1 MNNIA
6 NKTTF
11 WSFLCQ
17 TNIVIPRL
25 QRDYAQG
32 RKGKESLREDFLSSI
47 KDALCGGDDKSMKL
61 DFVYGS
67 GDEYGNFTPLD
78 GQQRLTTL
86 WLLHWYIAYKS
97 GKLVEKS
104 VQDKLIKFT
113 YETRSSST
121 QFCKELVRL
130 GSTIAIVDGETI
142 ADAIIRQSWMYSAW
156 RQDPTV
162 QSMLRMLSG
171 EQNNKID
178 GIEELFINCS
188 IEDYQR
194 YWIGLLEPANN
205 CPIVFYQLDIE
216 NLGQTDDLYVKMN
229 GRGKPLTDFENF
241 KADLINYFEEKGW
254 ATFLD
259 PQTGYPVLMDTN
271 WIDYFWDYKRSEIT
285 VDDLFF
291 GFLNR
296 FFLVRLM
303 QNVKIQE
310 LENSEKGSSL
320 RILYDYLYSFVN
332 KKEERQSYNEIGFGV
347 YKTLFEKIADPLSLF
362 YDLRNI
368 LNNLCVLHKTNK
380 LSLEDAV
387 DNPYYFEK
395 SFKIVYVEDK
405 PFDGYFI
412 TQPQIVAF
420 WAICHYFSKLG
431 GTFSVKS
438 LKQWMRIVWNTCD
451 YNTEIRSKEA
461 VISTIQSFEEL
472 FKDPTKPYET
482 LCSPF
487 LIDLLPKPNPTAFD
501 EHIREERSK
510 VHQMQLGSYE
520 GTIPEFL
527 GLTWEKVILNVEK
540 KSVFNGNIR
549 CLILDADNHYNWSY
563 FDTKYLNYFEYDK
576 KGLNS
581 WAIRNLLL
589 IDFDLIKNK
598 NYKWYPKGDKRNGF
612 WRRILVEAEKQKTI
626 HKWLLAEPKENTKLF
641 DAVELSSYEHKMI
654 IGTTLLEEAVHGDG
668 VYLAWSRV
676 QKWVLMYHQTSWPYV
691 LFDKERNKVI
701 NEYCNQGIISIDENI
716 RLICGMFN
724 SKDIWFKYNGSTFV
738 WMANGHI
745 KMKPDDECFIEAS
758 KCANTEKEFTIALDK
773 LLILENYH
781 ERWREQT
788 IKQYPYPKFRPNK
801 KHEANKWFITDVTI
815 NDIDEK
821 QVTVYIGADYTE
833 VASVIFYC
841 GIFYDDN
848 SSNEMQRLKE
858 SIVDKLGLDL
868 DDSNEITQQIFKS
881 FYSDHIDDYNVIY
894 KFFCSIVDNIKSLCE
909 RPFS

>member
-97 GKLVEKS
+97 GKLVEKI

-113 YETRSSST
+113 YETRSSSI

-194 YWIGLLEPANN
+194 YWIRLLEPANN

-254 ATFLD
+254 TAFLD
-259 PQTGYPVLMDTN
+259 PETGYPVLMDVN
-271 WIDYFWDYKRSEIT
+271 WIDYFWDYKRAKIT
-285 VDDLFF
+285 TDDLFF
-291 GFLNR
+291 GFINR

-303 QNVKIQE
+303 QNDKKRE
-310 LENSEKGSSL
+310 LENSKEGSSL
-320 RILYDYLYSFVN
+320 RILYDYLYSFVG
-332 KKEERQSYNEIGFGV
+332 KEEERQSYNDIGFGV
-347 YKTLFEKIADPLSLF
+347 YKTLFEKIDDSWSLF
-362 YDLRNI
+362 YDLRNVLNRI
-368 LNNLCVLHKTNK
+368 LLFHKQDGK
-380 LSLEDAV
+380 AFEIAV
-387 DNPYYFEK
+387 NNPYYK
-395 SFKIVYVEDK
+395 GKQFKVVYVEDT
-405 PFDGYFI
+405 PFDGFSM

-420 WAICHYFSKLG
+420 WAICHYYSKLG
-431 GTFSVKS
+431 GDFSIDS
-438 LKQWMRIVWNTCD
+438 LKKWMRIVWNTSD
-451 YNTEIRSKEA
+451 YNDDVIRGKES
-461 VISTIQSFEEL
+461 VISTIQSFESL
-472 FKDPTKPYET
+472 FKDPTRPYET
-482 LCSPF
+482 LLPKAMD
-487 LIDLLPKPNPTAFD
+487 DLLPKPILTAFE

-510 VHQMQLGSYE
+510 INQMQIGYYT
-520 GTIPEFL
+520 GIIPEFQ
-527 GLTWEKVILNVEK
+527 GRFWEDVILDIEGR
-540 KSVFNGNIR
+540 SVFNGSIR
-549 CLILDADNHYNWSY
+549 CLILDANNQYNWSN

-589 IDFDLIKNK
+589 FDSDFDLIK
-598 NYKWYPKGDKRNGF
+598 KWYWYPNGEKRGKY
-612 WRRILVEAEKQKTI
+612 WRTLFVEAGKQELI
-626 HKWLLAEPKENTKLF
+626 HNWLLAKPKDNMNLHAIVAT
-641 DAVELSSYEHKMI
+641 SSYERKMI
-654 IGTTLLEEAVHGDG
+654 IGSTLLEEASHKEG
-668 VYLAWSRV
+668 VYLANSRV
-676 QKWVLMYHQTSWPYV
+676 GKLVLIHHQASWPYV
-691 LFDKERNKVI
+691 LFDEERDRMI
-701 NEYCNQGIISIDENI
+701 NEYCNQGIISVSKEI
-716 RLICGMFN
+716 RLKCGMFN
-724 SKDIWFKYNGSTFV
+724 SKDIWFDYKGNAFV

-745 KMKPDDECFIEAS
+745 KKKHNDDHIIEVC
-758 KCANTEKEFTIALDK
+758 KCANTGEEFAKALDK
-773 LLILENYH
+773 LILLEVYQHNSFV
-781 ERWREQT
+781 RWREQT
-788 IKQYPYPKFRPNK
+788 HKQYPQFGPNK
-801 KHEANKWFITDVTI
+801 KHEANNWFITDVTI

-833 VASVIFYC
+833 VASAIFYC
-841 GIFYDDN
+841 GIFSDCD
-848 SSNEMQRLKE
+848 STDEMQRLKD
-858 SIVDKLGLDL
+858 SVVDKLGLDL
-868 DDSNEITQQIFKS
+868 DDTNEKTKQVFKS
-881 FYSDHIDDYNVIY
+881 FNDGFMGDINVVY
-894 KFFCSIVDNIKSLCE
+894 KFFCDIVDKIKSLTE
-909 RPFS
+909 